1 MREEDARCLLA
12 RSIGSIRGGI
22 LNRKTNRTAFAV
34 AVAVFDFQNLR
45 LPQTAKY
52 SRTDDEITLVLK
64 QHNGVLQIHSPPTLE
79 FVTLVVNL
87 YFCECLKTCGFKPLI
102 RGNRPHCG
110 CGKPQN
116 AVGLRFQKSPNC
128 K

>member
-1 MREEDARCLLA
+1 MGTVEVGPV
-12 RSIGSIRGGI
+12 IGI
-22 LNRKTNRTAFAV
+22 LAGGRRTLSACPLNRFNQGWHFKPKNRKNQPTIYRKTAIA
-34 AVAVFDFQNLR
+34 
-45 LPQTAKY
+45 
-52 SRTDDEITLVLK
+52 ITLVLK

-116 AVGLRFQKSPNC
+116 AVGLRFQKSPNR